1 MRTNNIK
8 SIDPNAIPQAE
19 LHAYLISAVAPRPIC
34 FASTIDKEGRVN
46 LSPFSF
52 FNVFSSNPPIMV
64 FSPARRGRDK
74 SNKHTFDNIV
84 ETKET
89 VINIINYP
97 LVEQMSLASTEYDRG
112 VNEFVKA
119 GLTQVESDI
128 VGPPRV
134 GEAPVAFEC
143 TVDQVIELGTGGG
156 AGNLVIVRVVMIHI
170 QKSYFDESGK
180 LDTHKLDLVARMG
193 GSWYSRANGDSLFE
207 IPKPLRTR
215 GIGIDQLPL
224 FIRNSHILSANNLGR
239 LGNVESLPDLSES
252 RTLQE
257 NIEVKSLIEQN
268 NNGETLKTK
277 LHLLA
282 QQWLETG
289 KTKNALQLLILAE
302 SL

>member
-1 MRTNNIK
+1 
-8 SIDPNAIPQAE
+8 
-19 LHAYLISAVAPRPIC
+19 
-34 FASTIDKEGRVN
+34 
-46 LSPFSF
+46 
-52 FNVFSSNPPIMV
+52 MV
-64 FSPARRGRDK
+64 FSPARRGRDN

-89 VINIINYP
+89 VINIVNYP

-156 AGNLVIVRVVMIHI
+156 AGNLIIARVVMIHI
-170 QKSYFDESGK
+170 QESYLDEEGK

-193 GSWYSRANGDSLFE
+193 GSWYTRANGDSLFE

-252 RTLQE
+252 RTLME